1 MREAFSSNESGLRVG
16 QRVRILHK
24 MDKKVTEGLIE
35 SISSPE
41 LLWIKVNKRD
51 ALTGKETF
59 STQLVARGSLQ
70 KGE

>member
-1 MREAFSSNESGLRVG
+1 
-16 QRVRILHK
+16 

-70 KGE
+70 REE